1 MWLVIA
7 ALRRPITV
15 IVAVVGLIVGAS
27 LAVARMPRD
36 IFPDL
41 EVPVVYVTQ
50 TWPGMTPAQ
59 VEGLIVSK
67 YEDHFLYIAGIEH
80 IESRSVQGVTMLKLY
95 FHPGTDTSYAVAQV
109 TAMAYRAAAFM
120 PPGTLPPFIMR
131 LDQGAFPA
139 AQLVFESKTRS
150 DTEIQDLALY
160 KVRPILATLP
170 GVSAP
175 PPFGGKARMI
185 MVSLDPDRLRAY
197 GMSPEEVAIA
207 IANTNVTL
215 PEGAVRLNGTQ
226 YITQTNNTVPGPQQ
240 LNDAPLR
247 MGQGAT
253 VYLRDVG
260 VAEDGGDVHVSSALV
275 NGRRAVYMPITKR
288 AGASTL
294 AVVDSIYAKLP
305 EMRSAIPADIGV
317 HLEFDQSTYVR
328 NAIQGLALEG
338 LSGALLT
345 GLVVVLFIRDLRS
358 ALIVVLSIPTSI
370 FMALIALA
378 LAKQTINIMTLGG
391 LALAVGIL
399 VDEASVAIENIH
411 VHLARGKS
419 PALAV
424 RDAMSEVQT
433 PRLVAM
439 LCVCAVFIPS
449 FYMAGVGRAL
459 FGALALAVGLA
470 MVASYLVTSTL
481 VPVLA
486 SWLLRRTPHHEG
498 PPRGVDGRLAL
509 VARAQ
514 ERCTARLMARPR
526 LAVVAFVGAVG
537 VLVAALGATLPQEL
551 FPLVNTDKFQLRVR
565 GPDGLQLER
574 SEDLCRDVLATIGE
588 EVGADNV
595 DVTIGNIGPVPG
607 GFPVSAQYV
616 WNSGPQE
623 FLLLVGLKPGRV
635 RSLPRLEE
643 GLRRRFAARFPGV
656 GFSFEPADVISQ
668 VLSGA
673 TPNSVKV
680 MVSGNRFE
688 DVRAHAEAIR
698 DELAKEPGLRDL
710 AIPLPLDYPTIRVD
724 IDRERAAQLGTHAD
738 RVGRSLV
745 EATWSSQFTQLNLW
759 VDQAG
764 LGYFVA
770 VRLPES
776 SFKSIE
782 DLKNLAVMPGAQER
796 PLLRDVATLTETTS
810 PGEYDHWNSIR
821 TIPVTAN
828 AADRDL
834 ARLGKAVD
842 RAIARAGAP
851 PSPDIKVSVQGLV
864 RQMRETLGGLQ
875 QGLVLAVVV
884 VVLLLS
890 ATFQSFRDAL
900 AVLLAVPGTVAGVL
914 IALAVTGTTLNIQSF
929 IGAIMSI
936 GVAVANAVL
945 VVKFFGDRRREGMSV
960 SDAARAAA
968 TARTR
973 AVLMTSVS
981 MLAGMLPMAFGLG
994 EAGEQ
999 NAPLAIAVIGG
1010 LSVSTLV
1017 TLLLLPTILV
1027 AVHGTRAFRHA
1038 SLDPADP
1045 ESAHF
1050 ESCEQSREQSR
1061 HQVA

>member
-15 IVAVVGLIVGAS
+15 LVAVAGLIVGAS

-41 EVPVVYVTQ
+41 ELPVVYVTQ

-131 LDQGAFPA
+131 LDQGSFPA

-185 MVSLDPDRLRAY
+185 MVSLNPERLRAY
-197 GMSPEEVAIA
+197 GMSPEEVAVA
-207 IANTNVTL
+207 VASTNVTL

-226 YITQTNNTVPGPQQ
+226 YITQTNNTVAGPAQ

-247 MGQGAT
+247 VGHGAT

-260 VAEDGGDVHVSSALV
+260 VAEDAGDVHVSSALV

-288 AGASTL
+288 TGASTL
-294 AVVDSIYAKLP
+294 SVVDSVYAKLP
-305 EMRSAIPADIGV
+305 EMRNAIPADIAV
-317 HLEFDQSTYVR
+317 RIEFDQSIYVR
-328 NAIQGLALEG
+328 NAIKGLALEG
-338 LSGALLT
+338 LFGALLT
-345 GLVVVLFIRDLRS
+345 GIVVALFMRNLRS
-358 ALIVVLSIPTSI
+358 ALIVVVSIPTSI
-370 FMALIALA
+370 FLALIALA

-391 LALAVGIL
+391 LALSVGIL

-411 VHLARGKS
+411 AHLAEGKS
-419 PALAV
+419 APVAV
-424 RDAMSEVQT
+424 RDAMREVQT

-439 LCVCAVFIPS
+439 LCICAVFIPS
-449 FYMAGVGRAL
+449 FYMVGVGRAL

-470 MVASYLVTSTL
+470 MVASYLMTSTL
-481 VPVLA
+481 VPILA
-486 SWLLRRTPHHEG
+486 AWLLRGHADHGKT
-498 PPRGVDGRLAL
+498 DGWGFLAKLGRVQEKVASRLIG
-509 VARAQ
+509 
-514 ERCTARLMARPR
+514 RPK
-526 LAVVAFVGAVG
+526 LAVLTCLGAFVLVMTAVG
-537 VLVAALGATLPQEL
+537 GSLPREL
-551 FPLVNTDKFQLRVR
+551 FPLVNADKFQLRVR
-565 GPDGLQLER
+565 GPAGLQLER
-574 SEDLCRDVLATIGE
+574 SENLCRDVLSTIAE
-588 EVGADNV
+588 EVGQDNV
-595 DVTIGNIGPVPG
+595 DITIANIGPVPG
-607 GFPVSAQYV
+607 AFPVSAQYV

-623 FLLLVGLKPGRV
+623 MLVLVALKPGRI

-643 GLRRRFAARFPGV
+643 GLRARFAARFPGV

-668 VLSGA
+668 VLSGGM
-673 TPNSVKV
+673 PNSAQIL
-680 MVSGNRFE
+680 VSGNDLDEIRS
-688 DVRAHAEAIR
+688 HAEAIR
-698 DELAKEPGLRDL
+698 AELAKEPGLRDL
-710 AIPLPLDYPTIRVD
+710 SIPLPLDYPTIRID
-724 IDRERAAQLGTHAD
+724 IDRERAAQLGAQAE

-770 VRLPES
+770 VRLPEN
-776 SFKSIE
+776 SFNSLE
-782 DLKNLAVMPGAQER
+782 DLKNLAVMPVETHPA
-796 PLLRDVATLTETTS
+796 LLRDLASVHETTS

-821 TIPVTAN
+821 TIPITAN
-828 AADRDL
+828 GAGRDL
-834 ARLGKAVD
+834 ARLGEAVD
-842 RAIARAGAP
+842 RAIGRAGPA
-851 PSPDIKVSVQGLV
+851 PSPDIKVTVFGMV
-864 RQMRETLGGLQ
+864 RQMRETLGGLR
-875 QGLVLAVVV
+875 QGFILAVVV
-884 VVLLLS
+884 VILLLA
-890 ATFQSFRDAL
+890 ATFQSFRAAL
-900 AVLLAVPGTVAGVL
+900 AVLLALPGTAAGVVL
-914 IALAVTGTTLNIQSF
+914 SLAATGTTLNIQSF

-945 VVKFFGDRRREGMSV
+945 VVKFFEDRRRDGMTV
-960 SDAARAAA
+960 ADAARAAA
-968 TARTR
+968 TSRMR
-973 AVLMTSVS
+973 AVLMTTVS

-1010 LSVSTLV
+1010 LSISTLV
-1017 TLLLLPTILV
+1017 TLVLLPAILV
-1027 AVHGTRAFRHA
+1027 FVHGSRAFQHV
-1038 SLDPADP
+1038 SLDPGDP
-1045 ESAHF
+1045 
-1050 ESCEQSREQSR
+1050 QSSHYE
-1061 HQVA
+1061 AA

>member
-15 IVAVVGLIVGAS
+15 LVAVVGLIVGAA

-41 EVPVVYVTQ
+41 ELPVVYVTQ

-95 FHPGTDTSYAVAQV
+95 FHPGTDTSYALAQV

-131 LDQGAFPA
+131 LDQGSFPA

-150 DTEIQDLALY
+150 DTEINDLALF
-160 KVRPILATLP
+160 KVRPMLATLP

-175 PPFGGKARMI
+175 PPFGGKTRMI
-185 MVSLDPDRLRAY
+185 MVSLNPERLRAY
-197 GMSPEEVAIA
+197 GMSPEEVAVA
-207 IANTNVTL
+207 VANINVTL

-226 YITQTNNTVPGPQQ
+226 YVTQTNNMVPGPAQ

-247 MGQGAT
+247 VGHGAT

-260 VAEDGGDVHVSSALV
+260 LAEDAGDVHVSSALV

-294 AVVDSIYAKLP
+294 SVVDSVYAKLP
-305 EMRSAIPADIGV
+305 EMRNAIPADIAV
-317 HLEFDQSTYVR
+317 RLEFDQSIYVR
-328 NAIQGLALEG
+328 NAIKGLALEG
-338 LSGALLT
+338 AFGALLT
-345 GLVVVLFIRDLRS
+345 GIVVALFMRDLRS
-358 ALIVVLSIPTSI
+358 ALIVVISIPTSI

-411 VHLARGKS
+411 THLAKGKS
-419 PALAV
+419 APVAV
-424 RDAMSEVQT
+424 RDAMHEVQT

-439 LCVCAVFIPS
+439 LCICAVFIPS

-470 MVASYLVTSTL
+470 MIASYLMTSTL
-481 VPVLA
+481 VPILA
-486 SWLLRRTPHHEG
+486 AWLLRGR
-498 PPRGVDGRLAL
+498 VDHSKESGWGLLAAF
-509 VARAQ
+509 ARMQ
-514 ERCTARLMARPR
+514 ERVTARLIGRPK
-526 LAVVAFVGAVG
+526 LAVFGCVGAFIVVIAVVG
-537 VLVAALGATLPQEL
+537 GQLPREL
-551 FPLVNTDKFQLRVR
+551 FPLVNADKFQLRVR
-565 GPDGLQLER
+565 GPAGLQLER
-574 SEDLCRDVLATIGE
+574 TENLCREVLSTIAE
-588 EVGADNV
+588 EVGKDNI
-595 DVTIGNIGPVPG
+595 DITIANIGSVPG
-607 GFPVSAQYV
+607 SIPVSAQYV

-623 FLLLVGLKPGRV
+623 MLLLVSLKPGRIK
-635 RSLPRLEE
+635 SLPRLEDA
-643 GLRRRFAARFPGV
+643 LRARFAARFPAV

-668 VLSGA
+668 VLSGGM
-673 TPNSVKV
+673 PNSVEV
-680 MVSGNRFE
+680 LVSGNSLDQIRSY
-688 DVRAHAEAIR
+688 AETIR
-698 DELAKEPGLRDL
+698 TELAKEPNLRDL
-710 AIPLPLDYPTIRVD
+710 SIPLPLDYPTIRIE
-724 IDRERAAQLGTHAD
+724 IDRERAAQLGAQAD

-770 VRLPES
+770 VRLPEN
-776 SFKSIE
+776 SFHSLE
-782 DLKNLAVMPGAQER
+782 DLKNLAVLSSEQQPA
-796 PLLRDVATLTETTS
+796 LLRDLASVSETTS

-828 AADRDL
+828 NADRDL
-834 ARLGKAVD
+834 AGLGEAVD
-842 RAIARAGAP
+842 RAIARAGPAP
-851 PSPDIKVSVQGLV
+851 SSDIRVNVLGMI
-864 RQMRETLGGLQ
+864 RQMRETLGGLR
-875 QGLVLAVVV
+875 QGFLLAVIVV
-884 VVLLLS
+884 ILLLS
-890 ATFQSFRDAL
+890 ATFQSFRAAL
-900 AVLLAVPGTVAGVL
+900 AVLLALPGTAAGVIL
-914 IALAVTGTTLNIQSF
+914 GLAATGTTLNIQSF

-945 VVKFFGDRRREGMSV
+945 VVKFFEDRRQEGMTV
-960 SDAARAAA
+960 ADAARAAA
-968 TARTR
+968 SGRMR

-981 MLAGMLPMAFGLG
+981 MIAGMLPMAFGLG

-1017 TLLLLPTILV
+1017 TLTLLPAILV
-1027 AVHGTRAFRHA
+1027 FVHGARRFQHV

-1045 ESAHF
+1045 
-1050 ESCEQSREQSR
+1050 QSSHYQ
-1061 HQVA
+1061 AA

>member
-15 IVAVVGLIVGAS
+15 LVAVVGLIVGAA

-41 EVPVVYVTQ
+41 ELPVVYVTQ

-95 FHPGTDTSYAVAQV
+95 FHPGTDTSYALAQV

-131 LDQGAFPA
+131 LDQGSFPA

-150 DTEIQDLALY
+150 DTEINDLALF
-160 KVRPILATLP
+160 KVRPMLATLP

-175 PPFGGKARMI
+175 PPFGGKTRMI
-185 MVSLDPDRLRAY
+185 MVSLNPDRLRAY
-197 GMSPEEVAIA
+197 GMSPEEVAVA
-207 IANTNVTL
+207 VANINVTL

-226 YITQTNNTVPGPQQ
+226 YVTQTNNMVPGPAQ

-247 MGQGAT
+247 VGHGAT

-260 VAEDGGDVHVSSALV
+260 LAEDAGDVHVSSALV

-294 AVVDSIYAKLP
+294 SVVDSVYAKLP
-305 EMRSAIPADIGV
+305 EMRNAIPADIAV
-317 HLEFDQSTYVR
+317 RLEFDQSIYVR
-328 NAIQGLALEG
+328 NAIKGLALEG
-338 LSGALLT
+338 LFGALLT
-345 GLVVVLFIRDLRS
+345 GIVVALFMRDLRS
-358 ALIVVLSIPTSI
+358 ALIVVISIPTSI

-411 VHLARGKS
+411 THLAKGKS
-419 PALAV
+419 APVAV
-424 RDAMSEVQT
+424 RDAMHEVQT

-439 LCVCAVFIPS
+439 LCICAVFIPS

-470 MVASYLVTSTL
+470 MVASYLMTSTL
-481 VPVLA
+481 VPILA
-486 SWLLRRTPHHEG
+486 AWLLRGR
-498 PPRGVDGRLAL
+498 VDHSKETGWGLLAAF
-509 VARAQ
+509 ARMQ
-514 ERCTARLMARPR
+514 ERVTARLIGRPK
-526 LAVVAFVGAVG
+526 LAVFGC
-537 VLVAALGATLPQEL
+537 LGAFIVVIAVVGGALPREL
-551 FPLVNTDKFQLRVR
+551 FPLVNADKFQLRIR
-565 GPDGLQLER
+565 GPAGLQLER
-574 SEDLCRDVLATIGE
+574 TENLCREVLSTIAE
-588 EVGADNV
+588 EVGQDNI
-595 DVTIGNIGPVPG
+595 DITIANIGPVPG
-607 GFPVSAQYV
+607 SIPVSAQYV

-623 FLLLVGLKPGRV
+623 MLLLVSLKPGRIK
-635 RSLPRLEE
+635 SLPRLEDA
-643 GLRRRFAARFPGV
+643 LRARFAARFPAV

-668 VLSGA
+668 VLSGGM
-673 TPNSVKV
+673 PNSVEV
-680 MVSGNRFE
+680 LVSGNSLDQIRSY
-688 DVRAHAEAIR
+688 AESIR
-698 DELAKEPGLRDL
+698 TELGKEPGLRDL
-710 AIPLPLDYPTIRVD
+710 SIPLPLDYPTIRID
-724 IDRERAAQLGTHAD
+724 IDRERAAQLGAQAD

-770 VRLPES
+770 VRLPEN
-776 SFKSIE
+776 SFNSLE
-782 DLKNLAVMPGAQER
+782 DLKNLAVLSSEQQPA
-796 PLLRDVATLTETTS
+796 LLRDLASVSETTS

-821 TIPVTAN
+821 TIPITAN
-828 AADRDL
+828 NAGRDL
-834 ARLGKAVD
+834 AGLGEAVD
-842 RAIARAGAP
+842 RAIGRAGLP
-851 PSPDIKVSVQGLV
+851 PSSDIKVNVLGMV
-864 RQMRETLGGLQ
+864 RQMRETLDGLR
-875 QGLVLAVVV
+875 QGFLLAVVV
-884 VVLLLS
+884 VILLLS
-890 ATFQSFRDAL
+890 ATFQSFRAAL
-900 AVLLAVPGTVAGVL
+900 AVLLALPGTAAGVIL
-914 IALAVTGTTLNIQSF
+914 GLAVTGTTLNIQSF

-945 VVKFFGDRRREGMSV
+945 VVKFFEDRRQEGMTIA
-960 SDAARAAA
+960 DAARAAA
-968 TARTR
+968 SGRMR

-981 MLAGMLPMAFGLG
+981 MVAGMLPMAFGLG

-1017 TLLLLPTILV
+1017 TLTLLPAILV
-1027 AVHGTRAFRHA
+1027 FVHGARAFQHV

-1045 ESAHF
+1045 LSSHYEA
-1050 ESCEQSREQSR
+1050 
-1061 HQVA
+1061 A

>member
-15 IVAVVGLIVGAS
+15 LVAVVGLIVGAS

-41 EVPVVYVTQ
+41 ELPVVYVTQ

-131 LDQGAFPA
+131 LDQGSFPA

-185 MVSLDPDRLRAY
+185 MVSLNPERLRAY
-197 GMSPEEVAIA
+197 GMSPEEVAVA
-207 IANTNVTL
+207 VANTNVTL

-226 YITQTNNTVPGPQQ
+226 YVTQTNNTVAGPAQ

-247 MGQGAT
+247 VGHGAT

-260 VAEDGGDVHVSSALV
+260 VAEDAGDVHVSSALV

-294 AVVDSIYAKLP
+294 SVVDSVYAKLP
-305 EMRSAIPADIGV
+305 EMRNAIPADIGV
-317 HLEFDQSTYVR
+317 RVEFDQSIYVR
-328 NAIQGLALEG
+328 NAIKGLALEG

-345 GLVVVLFIRDLRS
+345 GLVVALFMRNLRS

-411 VHLARGKS
+411 AHLASGKS
-419 PALAV
+419 APVAV
-424 RDAMSEVQT
+424 RDAMREVQT

-439 LCVCAVFIPS
+439 LCICAVFIPS

-470 MVASYLVTSTL
+470 MVASYLMTSTL
-481 VPVLA
+481 VPILA
-486 SWLLRRTPHHEG
+486 AWLLRGQAVHAEE
-498 PPRGVDGRLAL
+498 RGWGVLAAVGRMQERVAGRLIG
-509 VARAQ
+509 
-514 ERCTARLMARPR
+514 RPG
-526 LAVVAFVGAVG
+526 LAVFACVG
-537 VLVAALGATLPQEL
+537 VFAVMIATVGGSLPREL
-551 FPLVNTDKFQLRVR
+551 FPLVNADKFQLRVR
-565 GPDGLQLER
+565 GPAGLQLER
-574 SEDLCRDVLATIGE
+574 TEALCREVLSTIAE
-588 EVGADNV
+588 EVGQDNIGI
-595 DVTIGNIGPVPG
+595 TIANIGPVPG
-607 GFPVSAQYV
+607 AFPVSAQYV

-623 FLLLVGLKPGRV
+623 VLLLVALKPGRI

-643 GLRRRFAARFPGV
+643 ALRARFMSRFPGV

-668 VLSGA
+668 VLAGG
-673 TPNSVKV
+673 TPNSVQV
-680 MVSGNRFE
+680 LVSGNQL
-688 DVRAHAEAIR
+688 DDIRAHAEAIR
-698 DELAKEPGLRDL
+698 GELAREPSLRDL
-710 AIPLPLDYPTIRVD
+710 SIPLPLDYPTIRID
-724 IDRERAAQLGTHAD
+724 IDRERAAQLGAQANQ
-738 RVGRSLV
+738 VGRSLV

-770 VRLPES
+770 VRLPENAFNS
-776 SFKSIE
+776 LE
-782 DLKNLAVMPGAQER
+782 DLKNLAVLPVER
-796 PLLRDVATLTETTS
+796 QPPLLRDLASVSETTS

-821 TIPVTAN
+821 TIPITAN
-828 AADRDL
+828 AAGRDL
-834 ARLGKAVD
+834 ASLGEAVD
-842 RAIARAGAP
+842 RAIHRAGPP
-851 PSPDIKVSVQGLV
+851 PSSDIKVNVLGMV
-864 RQMRETLGGLQ
+864 RQMRETLGGLR
-875 QGLVLAVVV
+875 QGFILAVVV
-884 VVLLLS
+884 VILLLS

-900 AVLLAVPGTVAGVL
+900 AVLLALPGTAAGVVL
-914 IALAVTGTTLNIQSF
+914 ALAATGTTLNIQSF

-945 VVKFFGDRRREGMSV
+945 VVKFFEDRRQEGMAV
-960 SDAARAAA
+960 ADAARAASK
-968 TARTR
+968 ARMR

-1010 LSVSTLV
+1010 LSASTVVTLV
-1017 TLLLLPTILV
+1017 LLPAILV
-1027 AVHGTRAFRHA
+1027 LVHGTHPFRHV

-1045 ESAHF
+1045 
-1050 ESCEQSREQSR
+1050 QSP
-1061 HQVA
+1061 HYKAA

>member
-7 ALRRPITV
+7 ALRRPIAV
-15 IVAVVGLIVGAS
+15 LVAVVGLIVGAS

-41 EVPVVYVTQ
+41 ELPVIYVTQ

-80 IESRSVQGVTMLKLY
+80 IESRSVQGVTMLKLF

-131 LDQGAFPA
+131 LDQGSFPA

-185 MVSLDPDRLRAY
+185 MVSLNPERLRAY
-197 GMSPEEVAIA
+197 GMSPEEVAVA
-207 IANTNVTL
+207 VGNTNITL

-226 YITQTNNTVPGPQQ
+226 YVTQTNNTVPGPAQ

-247 MGQGAT
+247 VGHGAT

-260 VAEDGGDVHVSSALV
+260 VAEDAGDVHVSSALV

-294 AVVDSIYAKLP
+294 AVIDSVYAKLP
-305 EMRSAIPADIGV
+305 EMKNAIPPDIGV
-317 HLEFDQSTYVR
+317 RVEFDQSTYVR
-328 NAIQGLALEG
+328 NAIKGLALEG

-345 GLVVVLFIRDLRS
+345 GIVVALFMRDLRS
-358 ALIVVLSIPTSI
+358 ALIVVISIPTSI

-378 LAKQTINIMTLGG
+378 LARQTINIMTLGG

-411 VHLARGKS
+411 AHLAEGKS
-419 PALAV
+419 APVAV
-424 RDAMSEVQT
+424 RDAMREVQT

-439 LCVCAVFIPS
+439 LCICAVFIPS
-449 FYMAGVGRAL
+449 FYMVGVGRAL
-459 FGALALAVGLA
+459 FGALALAVGIA
-470 MVASYLVTSTL
+470 MIASYLMTSTL
-481 VPVLA
+481 VPIMA
-486 SWLLRRTPHHEG
+486 AWLLR
-498 PPRGVDGRLAL
+498 GRARHAKESTWGFLATVGRMQEK
-509 VARAQ
+509 VA
-514 ERCTARLMARPR
+514 ARLIDRPGR
-526 LAVVAFVGAVG
+526 AVFACLGLFVVMI
-537 VLVAALGATLPQEL
+537 ATLGRSLPREL
-551 FPLVNTDKFQLRVR
+551 FPLVNADKFQLRVR
-565 GPDGLQLER
+565 GPAGLQLER
-574 SEDLCRDVLATIGE
+574 SEMLCREVLSTIAE
-588 EVGADNV
+588 EVGQDNI
-595 DVTIGNIGPVPG
+595 DITIANIGPVPG
-607 GFPVSAQYV
+607 AFPVSAQYV

-623 FLLLVGLKPGRV
+623 MLVLVSLKPGRV

-643 GLRRRFAARFPGV
+643 ALRARFATRFAGV

-668 VLSGA
+668 VLSGG
-673 TPNSVKV
+673 TPNSVQV
-680 MVSGNRFE
+680 LVSGNSFDQIRS
-688 DVRAHAEAIR
+688 HAETIR
-698 DELAKEPGLRDL
+698 AELAKEPGLRDL
-710 AIPLPLDYPTIRVD
+710 SIPLPLDYPTVRID
-724 IDRERAAQLGTHAD
+724 IDRERAAQLGAQAD

-770 VRLPES
+770 VRLPEN
-776 SFKSIE
+776 SFNSLE
-782 DLKNLAVMPGAQER
+782 DLKNLAVLSSDQQS
-796 PLLRDVATLTETTS
+796 PLLRDLATVSETTS

-821 TIPVTAN
+821 TIPITAN
-828 AADRDL
+828 IAGRDL
-834 ARLGKAVD
+834 ASLEDAVD
-842 RAIARAGAP
+842 RAIGRAGPA
-851 PSPDIKVSVQGLV
+851 PSPDIKVSVFGMV
-864 RQMRETLGGLQ
+864 RQMRETLAGLR
-875 QGLVLAVVV
+875 QGFILAVVV
-884 VVLLLS
+884 VILLLS

-900 AVLLAVPGTVAGVL
+900 AVLLGLPGTAAGVVL
-914 IALAVTGTTLNIQSF
+914 GLAATGTTLNIQSF

-945 VVKFFGDRRREGMSV
+945 VVKFFEDRRRDGMAV
-960 SDAARAAA
+960 ADAARAAA
-968 TARTR
+968 KARMR

-994 EAGEQ
+994 EAGQQ

-1017 TLLLLPTILV
+1017 TLVLLPAILV
-1027 AVHGTRAFRHA
+1027 LVHGKGTFQQV

-1045 ESAHF
+1045 ESSHYQA
-1050 ESCEQSREQSR
+1050 
-1061 HQVA
+1061 A

>member
-197 GMSPEEVAIA
+197 GMSPEEVAVA

-247 MGQGAT
+247 MGHGAT

-305 EMRSAIPADIGV
+305 EMRNAIPADIGV

-328 NAIQGLALEG
+328 NAIKALAIEG

-345 GLVVVLFIRDLRS
+345 GLVVALFIRDLRS

-449 FYMAGVGRAL
+449 FYMVGVGRAL

-470 MVASYLVTSTL
+470 MVASYLMTSTL

-486 SWLLRRTPHHEG
+486 SWLLRRAVHHGG
-498 PPRGVDGRLAL
+498 PPPRALAL
-509 VARAQ
+509 LSRAQ
-514 ERCTARLMARPR
+514 ERLTSRLMVSPR
-526 LAVVAFVGAVG
+526 VAVLAFVGGFA
-537 VLVAALGATLPQEL
+537 LVIAALGASLPQEL
-551 FPLVNTDKFQLRVR
+551 FPLVNADKFQLRVR

-574 SEDLCRDVLATIGE
+574 TEDLCRDVLATIGE
-588 EVGADNV
+588 EVGRDNV
-595 DVTIGNIGPVPG
+595 DITIGNIGPVPG
-607 GFPVSAQYV
+607 AFPVSAQYV

-623 FLLLVGLKPGRV
+623 LLLLVGLKPGRV
-635 RSLPRLEE
+635 RSLPRLEDA
-643 GLRRRFAARFPGV
+643 LRGRFAARFPGV
-656 GFSFEPADVISQ
+656 GFTFEPADVISQ

-680 MVSGNRFE
+680 LVSGNRLE
-688 DVRAHAEAIR
+688 DVRSYAESIR

-710 AIPLPLDYPTIRVD
+710 AIPLPLDYPTLRID
-724 IDRERAAQLGTHAD
+724 IDRERAAQLGTPAD

-776 SFKSIE
+776 SFKSLE
-782 DLKNLAVMPGAQER
+782 DLENLAVMPGAQER
-796 PLLRDVATLTETTS
+796 PLLRDLATVTETTS

-821 TIPVTAN
+821 TIPITAN
-828 AADRDL
+828 SADRDL
-834 ARLGKAVD
+834 ARLGRAVD

-851 PSPDIKVSVQGLV
+851 PSPDIKVAVQGLV

-875 QGLVLAVVV
+875 QGLLLAIVV

-890 ATFQSFRDAL
+890 ATFQSFRDAF

-914 IALAVTGTTLNIQSF
+914 LALAVTGTTLNIQSF

-945 VVKFFGDRRREGMSV
+945 VVKFFGDRRREGLTV
-960 SDAARAAA
+960 GDAARAAA

-1027 AVHGTRAFRHA
+1027 AVHGEGVFRHA

-1050 ESCEQSREQSR
+1050 EARATE
-1061 HQVA
+1061 